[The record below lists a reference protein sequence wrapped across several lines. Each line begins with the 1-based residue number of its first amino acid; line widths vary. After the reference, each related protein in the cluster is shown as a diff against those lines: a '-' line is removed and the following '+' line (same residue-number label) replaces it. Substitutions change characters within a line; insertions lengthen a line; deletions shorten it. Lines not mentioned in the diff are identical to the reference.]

1 MSNPSRLSRPTG
13 TAGPVRDSAH
23 GRLGPPPAPIVPWL
37 ARPGVRRAL
46 AGLAVALVAF
56 GVGMLLYPVTTDIY
70 TSRAQARL
78 RRDFAARVVQD
89 TAPQLAPGPAAPGA
103 PVVSAGQVVGLLRI
117 PKLGLDTVMVEGTD
131 PATLREGPG
140 HYPGTSQPCASGN
153 MAIAGHRTTYG
164 RPFSRLDQLTQ
175 GDKITLVTP
184 QRRCTYEVVAGASPR
199 PAPHKGSAAWVTSP
213 GDWSAVAPLQ
223 GSYLTLTTCHP
234 KGSAAKRLIVRAR
247 LESGSDQD
255 N

>member
-1 MSNPSRLSRPTG
+1 MCPDPSRLSRPTT
-13 TAGPVRDSAH
+13 TATRGPDPVH
-23 GRLGPPPAPIVPWL
+23 GRQRPPPAPIVPWL

-78 RRDFAARVVQD
+78 RRDFAARVVQEQ
-89 TAPQLAPGPAAPGA
+89 APQPTPAAPA
-103 PVVSAGQVVGLLRI
+103 PTVVGPGQVVALIRI
-117 PKLGLDTVMVEGTD
+117 PKLNLDTVMVEGID

-140 HYPGTSQPCASGN
+140 HYPASSQPCARGN

-164 RPFSRLDQLTQ
+164 RPFGGLDQLTA

-184 QRRCTYEVVAGASPR
+184 QRRCTYEVVSGASPR
-199 PAPHKGSAAWVTSP
+199 PAPHKGSAAWITSP
-213 GDWSAVAPLQ
+213 DDWSAVAPLQ

-247 LESGSDQD
+247 LVSGSP
-255 N
+255 

>member
-1 MSNPSRLSRPTG
+1 
-13 TAGPVRDSAH
+13 
-23 GRLGPPPAPIVPWL
+23 
-37 ARPGVRRAL
+37 
-46 AGLAVALVAF
+46 LAVALVAF

-78 RRDFAARVVQD
+78 RRDFAARVVQEQ
-89 TAPQLAPGPAAPGA
+89 APQPAPAAPA
-103 PVVSAGQVVGLLRI
+103 PTVVGPGQVVALIRI
-117 PKLGLDTVMVEGTD
+117 PKLNLDTVMVEGID

-140 HYPGTSQPCASGN
+140 HYPASSQPCARGN

-164 RPFSRLDQLTQ
+164 RPFGGLDQLTA

-184 QRRCTYEVVAGASPR
+184 QRGCTYEVVSGASPR
-199 PAPHKGSAAWVTSP
+199 PAPHKGSAAWITSP
-213 GDWSAVAPLQ
+213 DDWSAVAPLQ

-247 LESGSDQD
+247 LVSGSP
-255 N
+255 

>member
-1 MSNPSRLSRPTG
+1 MPARSAGRPPSGQGRRKLLRPCSRGLSWPNSSMSNPSRLSRPTG

-46 AGLAVALVAF
+46 AWLAVALVAF

-78 RRDFAARVVQD
+78 RRDFAARVVQEQ
-89 TAPQLAPGPAAPGA
+89 APQPAPAAPAA
-103 PVVSAGQVVGLLRI
+103 PVVGPGQVVALIRI
-117 PKLGLDTVMVEGTD
+117 PKLNLDTVMVEGID

-140 HYPGTSQPCASGN
+140 HYPASSQPCARGN

-164 RPFSRLDQLTQ
+164 RPFGGLDQLTA

-184 QRRCTYEVVAGASPR
+184 QRRCT
-199 PAPHKGSAAWVTSP
+199 
-213 GDWSAVAPLQ
+213 
-223 GSYLTLTTCHP
+223 
-234 KGSAAKRLIVRAR
+234 
-247 LESGSDQD
+247 
-255 N
+255 